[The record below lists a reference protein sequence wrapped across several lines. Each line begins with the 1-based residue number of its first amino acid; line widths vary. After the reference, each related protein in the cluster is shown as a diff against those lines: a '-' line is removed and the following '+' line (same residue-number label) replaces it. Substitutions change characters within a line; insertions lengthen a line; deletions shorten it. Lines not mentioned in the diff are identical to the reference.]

1 MKPGIKHLVLSF
13 ILLWALSFFTFRA
26 FTDWPTA
33 NNIGGSFG
41 AISALF
47 SGLALA
53 MAIYSMLL
61 QQKQANAFEERTRN
75 SEQHMV
81 NVLQQQSLSIGLIE
95 KSLQQQIH
103 AGKVAA
109 LTFMIDRQEQR
120 IQNLKDW
127 GRASYKDETHYQR
140 GIDAAKNFIKEY
152 ESEIKKL
159 VTLQ

>member
-1 MKPGIKHLVLSF
+1 MKLGIKHLVLSF
-13 ILLWALSFFTFRA
+13 LGLWVISFFTFK
-26 FTDWPTA
+26 TLVDWQTA

-41 AISALF
+41 AVSALF

-61 QQKQANAFEERTRN
+61 QQKQTSAFEESTRN
-75 SEQHMV
+75 SEQRMV
-81 NVLQQQSLSIGLIE
+81 DVLQQQSRSIGLIE

-120 IQNLKDW
+120 IQDLKDW
-127 GRASYKDETHYQR
+127 GRASYNDEKHYQR
-140 GIDAAKNFIKEY
+140 GIDAANTFIKQY

-159 VTLQ
+159 VTTE